1 MSHFACIVI
10 GDDIEK
16 QLQPYHEFECTGTD
30 DEYVQEIDN
39 LESIKKDYESKT
51 KTYVLLPSGDLI
63 PYESPKMQDFW
74 RDMTD
79 EESELYNNDE
89 KKFKSEHN
97 FMIRPKPNI
106 GTRGYQVWDLPPDH
120 KKVAIPISCILSFLE
135 YVKDSEKYY
144 VIKDGDSLSA
154 DEYDKWKYDYAVV
167 DKNDPEKVIK
177 VITRTNPRKKWDW
190 WVIGG
195 RWRGYFKL
203 KPGCPGTLG
212 EKSAFAILQNEDNEM
227 PGRADCA
234 RKGDIDWD
242 GMRQDAADAAAKRFD
257 EIAAIAPITWESFDS
272 ILKKEP
278 DAAKARAIYYS
289 QESIKKLCDVNTY
302 IPDMDS
308 FLVGR
313 DAYIADAAKYATIPF
328 AFIKD
333 SQWFSRGSM
342 GWWGIVFDEDPD
354 KQCEQW
360 QEIFDALPDDTLM
373 TCVDCHI

>member
-16 QLQPYHEFECTGTD
+16 QLQPYHEFECTGIN
-30 DEYVQEIDN
+30 DEYVQDIDITEEVRKEYTTATR
-39 LESIKKDYESKT
+39 LYIRTPEGDMSPYFSKKTES
-51 KTYVLLPSGDLI
+51 
-63 PYESPKMQDFW
+63 FW
-74 RDMTD
+74 RDMTVT
-79 EESELYNNDE
+79 EEENYKNDKLSGRVRTNPDSNKKGHQIFELPE
-89 KKFKSEHN
+89 
-97 FMIRPKPNI
+97 
-106 GTRGYQVWDLPPDH
+106 GY
-120 KKVAIPISCILSFLE
+120 KKVEIPTSCFTSFLE
-135 YVKDSEKYY
+135 YAKDDVGEY
-144 VIKDGDSLSA
+144 VIKEGDSLPA
-154 DEYDKWKYDYAVV
+154 DDADKWKYGYVVV
-167 DKNDPEKVIK
+167 DKDDPEQVIK
-177 VITRTNPRKKWDW
+177 VIDRTNPNKKWDW
-190 WVIGG
+190 WVVGG

-203 KPGCPGTLG
+203 KPGCSGTLG
-212 EKSAFAILQNEDNEM
+212 EASFMAGNIKDL

-289 QESIKKLCDVNTY
+289 QENIKKLCEAKTY
-302 IPDMDS
+302 ISDMDS

-342 GWWGIVFDEDPD
+342 GWWGIVFDEEPD
-354 KQCEQW
+354 KQCEKW